1 MTDYARYPLARQRA
15 GGQAARYEAAART
28 AFTDEV
34 TAAGGG
40 AGGGAGLVWVQGEA
54 APALL
59 MDQAT
64 TAVSL
69 APLVCG
75 HNIRAGGPLG
85 SVFTLADMEVTT
97 DYRTRA
103 RVSLITFLLQWDG
116 LRPRLAG
123 YVLYSSVT
131 VLLLNIGDTVREF
144 TLDQDDV
151 FRMTEANVSMPDNQ
165 QFYNINPDPEML
177 EVVRSLNLTAGEVE
191 VKQRSGE
198 DCLVGDVHRIL
209 KKGGLLVDTDSSF
222 SAQFLLSPLSM
233 LVTRAGGLASN
244 GTDPFLDLKPKYQ
257 NETLPILLGDKLS
270 VETLVERNLPT
281 YYP

>member
-85 SVFTLADMEVTT
+85 SVFTLADMEVTGDSGT
-97 DYRTRA
+97 
-103 RVSLITFLLQWDG
+103 LIMITE
-116 LRPRLAG
+116 PEPE
-123 YVLYSSVT
+123 YY
-131 VLLLNIGDTVREF
+131 LLLFCCSGTGCGRGWLA
-144 TLDQDDV
+144 T
-151 FRMTEANVSMPDNQ
+151 S
-165 QFYNINPDPEML
+165 
-177 EVVRSLNLTAGEVE
+177 STA
-191 VKQRSGE
+191 
-198 DCLVGDVHRIL
+198 
-209 KKGGLLVDTDSSF
+209 
-222 SAQFLLSPLSM
+222 A
-233 LVTRAGGLASN
+233 
-244 GTDPFLDLKPKYQ
+244 
-257 NETLPILLGDKLS
+257 
-270 VETLVERNLPT
+270 
-281 YYP
+281 

>member
-1 MTDYARYPLARQRA
+1 M
-15 GGQAARYEAAART
+15 
-28 AFTDEV
+28 
-34 TAAGGG
+34 
-40 AGGGAGLVWVQGEA
+40 
-54 APALL
+54 
-59 MDQAT
+59 
-64 TAVSL
+64 
-69 APLVCG
+69 
-75 HNIRAGGPLG
+75 
-85 SVFTLADMEVTT
+85 
-97 DYRTRA
+97 
-103 RVSLITFLLQWDG
+103 QWDG

-151 FRMTEANVSMPDNQ
+151 FRMTEANVSMPSSSQ

-198 DCLVGDVHRIL
+198 DCLVADVHRIL
-209 KKGGLLVDTDSSF
+209 KKGGVLIDTDSSF
-222 SAQFLLSPLSM
+222 SAQFLLTPLSM

-244 GTDPFLDLKPKYQ
+244 GTTPILDLKPTYQ
-257 NETLPILLGDKLS
+257 NETLPILLGDELS